1 MKKGFL
7 GIGSWGG
14 IHKASYDNR
23 KILIK
28 LGTLLSIKSLAKKVL
43 RTHLKIHPCQS
54 IVGNSFVNANSY
66 HQGF

>member
-14 IHKASYDNR
+14 IHKASYDIL

-28 LGTLLSIKSLAKKVL
+28 LGTLLSIKCLAKKVL
-43 RTHLKIHPCQS
+43 RTHLKIHPC
-54 IVGNSFVNANSY
+54 
-66 HQGF
+66 